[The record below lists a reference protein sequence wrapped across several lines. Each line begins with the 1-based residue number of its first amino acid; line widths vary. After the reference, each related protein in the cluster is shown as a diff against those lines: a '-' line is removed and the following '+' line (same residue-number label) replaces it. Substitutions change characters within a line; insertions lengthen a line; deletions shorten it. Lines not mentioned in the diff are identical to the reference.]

1 MLHLKS
7 VNHIA
12 IIASDYNR
20 SRSFYTQVLGMEVI
34 GEEYR
39 AERNS
44 MMGRLALN
52 GEYLIELFSFPDSP
66 PRPSYPE
73 ACGLRHLAFTVADI
87 TEAVS
92 VLERMQVAHEPIRTV
107 PNGEKICFFH
117 DPDGLPIELVEKI
130 LPNKF

>member
-7 VNHIA
+7 VNHSA
-12 IIASDYNR
+12 IIASDYNC

-52 GEYLIELFSFPDSP
+52 GEYLVELFSFAGSP

-73 ACGLRHLAFTVADI
+73 ACGLRHLAFTDLDGALKLGLEMTLSLLKQQGREI
-87 TEAVS
+87 SPESQQAIAW
-92 VLERMQVAHEPIRTV
+92 LER
-107 PNGEKICFFH
+107 K
-117 DPDGLPIELVEKI
+117 
-130 LPNKF
+130 

>member
-52 GEYLIELFSFPDSP
+52 GEYLIELFSFPGSP

-87 TEAVS
+87 TEAVY
-92 VLERMQVAHEPIRTV
+92 VLERMQVAHEPVRTA
-107 PNGEKICFFH
+107 PNGEKFCFFH
-117 DPDGLPIELVEKI
+117 DPDGLPIELVEKS
-130 LPNKF
+130 FTE

>member
-87 TEAVS
+87 TESVS
-92 VLERMQVAHEPIRTV
+92 VLERMQVAHEPVRTA
-107 PNGEKICFFH
+107 PNGEKFCFFH
-117 DPDGLPIELVEKI
+117 DPDGLPIELVEKSSTE
-130 LPNKF
+130 

>member
-52 GEYLIELFSFPDSP
+52 GEYLIELFSFPGSP

-92 VLERMQVAHEPIRTV
+92 VLERMQVAHEPVRTAS
-107 PNGEKICFFH
+107 NGERFCFFH
-117 DPDGLPIELVEKI
+117 DPDGLPIELEEKS
-130 LPNKF
+130 FTE